1 MSSLTIWAGELAY
14 RTVCPLLIGHQQRAQ
29 VAVALSHNQV
39 VADGAEVGKDSGA
52 VGAGAQPDKVWHG
65 GGLYPYTT

>member
-1 MSSLTIWAGELAY
+1 M
-14 RTVCPLLIGHQQRAQ
+14 
-29 VAVALSHNQV
+29 ALSHNQV